1 MNNLEK
7 TKLKVSLIVAK
18 AQMLTITSS
27 NSGFDFAQLDQ
38 IERDEI
44 RQVLKQIDTALANL
58 KEIK

>member
-38 IERDEI
+38 IGRDEI
-44 RQVLKQIDTALANL
+44 RQALKQINTELANL